1 MKNIITLLLLLVC
14 TTTIVQAQTYNQ
26 LDDSGNFTQRNEYG
40 NNSNFNP
47 NSNDTTSKNKEVP
60 YGVRFWTI
68 DRRFGDIR
76 PTIPDTLHHLFQN
89 TIYNTGVYGEY
100 NTIGNNYTARQSRIF
115 IDRPYMSTFFFTD
128 AYSYTTKEPDQFQF
142 MNTLSP
148 YTNITYDNCGD
159 QQHGEDHI
167 DAKFGVNVNKNM
179 GFGFDLDYH
188 YGMGYYDN
196 QSTAHFRSTIYTY
209 YTGDR
214 YQMHFLG
221 TLYHRKAAENGGIVD
236 DDYITHPEAQQ
247 EQYTEDEIPTV
258 LSQNWNR
265 NNSQHIFFSHRY
277 NVGFYK
283 KVPMTEAEIKAR
295 EFAEKSAKQKEERE
309 NKGKKIQ
316 SVSEGRKGGTI
327 ADKQPSGRPDDA
339 KIMGDQP
346 DIAKTDIANDST
358 RIKVDTDEKMDSLK
372 AAAEKEA
379 EEDKNMKKV
388 FVPVTSFIHTL
399 ELNNHDRIY
408 QAYQTPDDYYANTY
422 YDMNDEHAYS
432 EDSIYDNTKYLYVK
446 NTLALALLEGFN
458 KYMKAGLK
466 GFVSF
471 AMENCKMPVLNS
483 DSTGYMM
490 NKWTDHALN
499 VGGQLSRHEGNTFH
513 FNLSAEIGLTGINSG
528 GIAVDFDTDLNFRLL
543 GDTVTLAANAYF
555 HRMVPQS
562 FQKSYHSKHLWWD
575 QSLDNETRTHIEGNF
590 NYQKTDTRLRVAIDE
605 IQNYTYF
612 GMSYELD
619 AQKNRTGLTGGVYQ
633 ESGNIN
639 VLTAQLMQNFR
650 LGPLNWENV
659 VTYQNSSNKEVLPL
673 PTLNIFSD
681 LFLKF
686 KIARVLDVELGGCA
700 TYFTKYD
707 APDYLPQIAQFAIQ
721 ENPDSRIELGG
732 YPFIDVYA
740 NFQLKRARFFIAMSH
755 INAGS
760 GSKMQFLTPHY
771 PMNNRTFRMGVS
783 WTFIN

>member
-1 MKNIITLLLLLVC
+1 MKKICTLLLLLVC
-14 TTTIVQAQTYNQ
+14 TTIIVQAQTYNQ
-26 LDDSGNFTQRNEYG
+26 LDDNGNFTQRDEYG
-40 NNSNFNP
+40 NNGNFNP
-47 NSNDTTSKNKEVP
+47 NSNDSTSKNKEVP

-89 TIYNTGVYGEY
+89 TIYNTGIYGEY
-100 NTIGNNYTARQSRIF
+100 NSIGNNYTTRQSRIF
-115 IDRPYMSTFFFTD
+115 INRPYMSTFYFID
-128 AYSYTTKEPDQFQF
+128 PYSYTTKEPDQFQF

-159 QQHGEDHI
+159 KQFGEDHI

-179 GFGFDLDYH
+179 GLGFDLDYH
-188 YGMGYYDN
+188 YGMGYYAG
-196 QSTAHFRSTIYTY
+196 QSTAHFRSSIYTY
-209 YTGDR
+209 YTGDK

-221 TLYHRKAAENGGIVD
+221 SLYHRKAAENGGIVD

-247 EQYTEDEIPTV
+247 EQYSEDEIPTV

-283 KVPMTEAEIKAR
+283 KVPMSEEEIKAR
-295 EFAEKSAKQKEERE
+295 EFAEKSAKQKEDRE
-309 NKGKKIQ
+309 NKGQKMQ
-316 SVSEGRKGGTI
+316 STSEGRKGGTI

-346 DIAKTDIANDST
+346 DLAKADIANDST

-372 AAAEKEA
+372 AKAEKEA

-432 EDSIYDNTKYLYVK
+432 EDSIYDRTKYLYVK

-499 VGGQLSRHEGNTFH
+499 VGGQLSRHEGDTFH
-513 FNLSAEIGLTGINSG
+513 FNLSAEIGLTGMNSG

-555 HRMVPQS
+555 HRMVPQF

-619 AQKNRTGLTGGVYQ
+619 DLKNRTDLTGGIYQ

-673 PTLNIFSD
+673 PALNLFSN

-686 KIARVLDVELGGCA
+686 KIARVLAVELGGCV

-721 ENPDSRIELGG
+721 QNPDSRVELGG
-732 YPFIDVYA
+732 YPFVDVYA
-740 NFQLKRARFFIAMSH
+740 NFQLKRARFFISMSH
-755 INAGS
+755 VNAGS

-771 PMNNRTFRMGVS
+771 PMNNRTLRMGVS

>member
-1 MKNIITLLLLLVC
+1 MLLVC

-673 PTLNIFSD
+673 PTLNIFSN

>member
-1 MKNIITLLLLLVC
+1 MKKICTLLLLLVC

-26 LDDSGNFTQRNEYG
+26 LDDNGNFTQRDEYG
-40 NNSNFNP
+40 NNGNFNP
-47 NSNDTTSKNKEVP
+47 NSNDSTSKNKEVP

-89 TIYNTGVYGEY
+89 TIYNTGIYGEY
-100 NTIGNNYTARQSRIF
+100 NSIGNNYTARQSRIF
-115 IDRPYMSTFFFTD
+115 INRPYMSTFYFID
-128 AYSYTTKEPDQFQF
+128 PYSYTTKEPDQFQF

-159 QQHGEDHI
+159 KQFGEDHI

-179 GFGFDLDYH
+179 GLGFDLDYH
-188 YGMGYYDN
+188 YGMGYYAG
-196 QSTAHFRSTIYTY
+196 QSTAHFRSSIYTY
-209 YTGDR
+209 YTGDK

-221 TLYHRKAAENGGIVD
+221 SLYHRKAAENGGIVD

-247 EQYTEDEIPTV
+247 EQYSEDEIPTV

-283 KVPMTEAEIKAR
+283 KVPMSEEEIKAR
-295 EFAEKSAKQKEERE
+295 EFAEKSAKQKEDRK
-309 NKGKKIQ
+309 NKGQKMQ
-316 SVSEGRKGGTI
+316 STSEGRKGGTI

-346 DIAKTDIANDST
+346 DLAKADIANDST

-372 AAAEKEA
+372 AKAEKEA

-432 EDSIYDNTKYLYVK
+432 EDSIYDRTKYLYVK

-499 VGGQLSRHEGNTFH
+499 VGGQLSRHEGDTFH
-513 FNLSAEIGLTGINSG
+513 FNLSAEIGLTGMNSG

-555 HRMVPQS
+555 HRMVPQF

-619 AQKNRTGLTGGVYQ
+619 DLKNRTDLTGGVYQ

-673 PTLNIFSD
+673 PALNLFSN

-686 KIARVLDVELGGCA
+686 KIARVLAVELGGCV

-721 ENPDSRIELGG
+721 LNPDSQVELGG
-732 YPFIDVYA
+732 YPFVDVYA
-740 NFQLKRARFFIAMSH
+740 NFQLKRARFFISMSH
-755 INAGS
+755 VNAGS

-771 PMNNRTFRMGVS
+771 PMNNRTLRMGVS

>member
-1 MKNIITLLLLLVC
+1 MKKICTLLLLLVC
-14 TTTIVQAQTYNQ
+14 TKIIVQAQTYNQ
-26 LDDSGNFTQRNEYG
+26 LDDNGNFTQRDEYG
-40 NNSNFNP
+40 NNGNFNP
-47 NSNDTTSKNKEVP
+47 NSNDSTSKNKEVP

-89 TIYNTGVYGEY
+89 TIYNTGIYGEY
-100 NTIGNNYTARQSRIF
+100 NSIGNNYTARQSRIF
-115 IDRPYMSTFFFTD
+115 INRPYTSTFFFTD

-159 QQHGEDHI
+159 KQFGEDHI

-179 GFGFDLDYH
+179 GLGFDLDYH
-188 YGMGYYDN
+188 YGMGYYAG
-196 QSTAHFRSTIYTY
+196 QSTAHFRSSIYTY
-209 YTGDR
+209 YTGDK

-221 TLYHRKAAENGGIVD
+221 SLYHRKAAENGGIVD

-247 EQYTEDEIPTV
+247 EQYSEDEIPTV

-283 KVPMTEAEIKAR
+283 KVPMTEEEIKAR
-295 EFAEKSAKQKEERE
+295 EFAEKSAKQKEDRE
-309 NKGKKIQ
+309 NKGQKMQ
-316 SVSEGRKGGTI
+316 STSEGRKGGTI

-346 DIAKTDIANDST
+346 DLAKADIANDST

-372 AAAEKEA
+372 AKAEKEA

-432 EDSIYDNTKYLYVK
+432 EDSIYDRTKYLYVK

-499 VGGQLSRHEGNTFH
+499 VGGQLSRHEGDTFH
-513 FNLSAEIGLTGINSG
+513 FNLSAEIGLTGMNSG

-619 AQKNRTGLTGGVYQ
+619 DLKNRTDLTGGVYQ

-673 PTLNIFSD
+673 PALNLFSN

-686 KIARVLDVELGGCA
+686 KIARVLAVELGGCV

-721 ENPDSRIELGG
+721 QNPDSRVELGG
-732 YPFIDVYA
+732 YPFVDVYA
-740 NFQLKRARFFIAMSH
+740 NFQLKRARFFISMSH
-755 INAGS
+755 VNAGS

-771 PMNNRTFRMGVS
+771 PMNNRTLRMGVS

>member
-555 HRMVPQS
+555 HRIVPQS

-673 PTLNIFSD
+673 PTLNIFSN

>member
-1 MKNIITLLLLLVC
+1 MKKICTLLLLLVC

-26 LDDSGNFTQRNEYG
+26 LDDNGNFTQRDEYG
-40 NNSNFNP
+40 NNGNFNP
-47 NSNDTTSKNKEVP
+47 NSNDSTSKNKEVP

-89 TIYNTGVYGEY
+89 TIYNTGIYGEY
-100 NTIGNNYTARQSRIF
+100 NSIGNNYTARQSRIF
-115 IDRPYMSTFFFTD
+115 INRPYMSTFYFTD

-159 QQHGEDHI
+159 KQFGEDHI

-179 GFGFDLDYH
+179 GLGFDLDYH
-188 YGMGYYDN
+188 YGMGYYAG
-196 QSTAHFRSTIYTY
+196 QSTAHFRSSIYTY
-209 YTGDR
+209 YTGDK

-221 TLYHRKAAENGGIVD
+221 SLYHRKAAENGGIVD

-247 EQYTEDEIPTV
+247 EQYSEDEIPTV

-283 KVPMTEAEIKAR
+283 KVPMTEEEIKAR
-295 EFAEKSAKQKEERE
+295 EFAEKSAKQKEDRE
-309 NKGKKIQ
+309 NKGQKMQ
-316 SVSEGRKGGTI
+316 STSEGRKGGTI
-327 ADKQPSGRPDDA
+327 ADKQPSGRPDNA

-372 AAAEKEA
+372 AAAEKET

-432 EDSIYDNTKYLYVK
+432 EDSIYDRTKYLYVK

-513 FNLSAEIGLTGINSG
+513 FNLSAEIGLTGMNSG

-555 HRMVPQS
+555 HRMVPQF

-619 AQKNRTGLTGGVYQ
+619 DLKNRTDLTGGIYQ

-673 PTLNIFSD
+673 PALNLFSN

-686 KIARVLDVELGGCA
+686 KIARVLAVELGGCV

-721 ENPDSRIELGG
+721 QNPDSRVELGG
-732 YPFIDVYA
+732 YPFVDVYA
-740 NFQLKRARFFIAMSH
+740 NFQLKRARFFISMSH
-755 INAGS
+755 VNAGS

-771 PMNNRTFRMGVS
+771 PMNNRTLRMGVS

>member
-673 PTLNIFSD
+673 PTLNIFSN

>member
-1 MKNIITLLLLLVC
+1 MKKICTLLLLLVC

-26 LDDSGNFTQRNEYG
+26 LDDNGNFTQRDEYG
-40 NNSNFNP
+40 NNGNFNP
-47 NSNDTTSKNKEVP
+47 NSNDSTSKNKEVP

-89 TIYNTGVYGEY
+89 TIYNTGIYGEY
-100 NTIGNNYTARQSRIF
+100 NSIGNNYTARQSRIF
-115 IDRPYMSTFFFTD
+115 INRPYMSTFYFTD
-128 AYSYTTKEPDQFQF
+128 PYSYTTKEPDQFQF

-159 QQHGEDHI
+159 KQFGEDHI

-179 GFGFDLDYH
+179 GLGFDLDYH
-188 YGMGYYDN
+188 YGMGYYAG
-196 QSTAHFRSTIYTY
+196 QSTAHFRSSIYTY
-209 YTGDR
+209 YTGDK

-221 TLYHRKAAENGGIVD
+221 SLYHRKAAENGGIVD

-247 EQYTEDEIPTV
+247 EQYSEDEIPTV

-283 KVPMTEAEIKAR
+283 KVPMTEEEIKAR
-295 EFAEKSAKQKEERE
+295 EFAEKSAKQKEDRE
-309 NKGKKIQ
+309 NKGQKMQ
-316 SVSEGRKGGTI
+316 STSEGRKGGTI

-346 DIAKTDIANDST
+346 DLAKADIANDST

-372 AAAEKEA
+372 AKAEKEA

-432 EDSIYDNTKYLYVK
+432 EDSIYDRTKYLYVK

-499 VGGQLSRHEGNTFH
+499 VGGQLSRHEGDTFH
-513 FNLSAEIGLTGINSG
+513 FNLSAEIGLTGMNSG

-555 HRMVPQS
+555 HRMVPQF

-619 AQKNRTGLTGGVYQ
+619 DLKNRTDLTGGIYQ

-639 VLTAQLMQNFR
+639 VLTAQLMQIFR

-673 PTLNIFSD
+673 PALNLFSN

-686 KIARVLDVELGGCA
+686 KIARVLAVELGGCV

-721 ENPDSRIELGG
+721 QNPDSRVELGG
-732 YPFIDVYA
+732 YPFVDVYA
-740 NFQLKRARFFIAMSH
+740 NFQLKRARFFISMSH
-755 INAGS
+755 VNAGS

-771 PMNNRTFRMGVS
+771 PMNNRTLRMGVS

>member
-1 MKNIITLLLLLVC
+1 MKEICTLLLLLVC

-26 LDDSGNFTQRNEYG
+26 LDDNGNFTQRDEYG
-40 NNSNFNP
+40 NNGNFNP
-47 NSNDTTSKNKEVP
+47 NSNDSTSKNKEVP

-89 TIYNTGVYGEY
+89 TIYNTGIYGEY
-100 NTIGNNYTARQSRIF
+100 NSIGNNYTARQSRIF
-115 IDRPYMSTFFFTD
+115 INRPYMSTFYFID
-128 AYSYTTKEPDQFQF
+128 PYSYTTKEPDQFQF

-159 QQHGEDHI
+159 KQFGEDHI

-179 GFGFDLDYH
+179 GLGFDLDYH
-188 YGMGYYDN
+188 YGMGYYAG
-196 QSTAHFRSTIYTY
+196 QSTAHFRSSIYTY
-209 YTGDR
+209 YTGDK

-221 TLYHRKAAENGGIVD
+221 SLYHRKAAENGGIVD

-247 EQYTEDEIPTV
+247 EQYSEDEIPTV

-283 KVPMTEAEIKAR
+283 KVPMTEEEIKAR
-295 EFAEKSAKQKEERE
+295 EFAEKSAKQKEDRE
-309 NKGKKIQ
+309 NKGQKMQ
-316 SVSEGRKGGTI
+316 STSEGRKGGTI

-346 DIAKTDIANDST
+346 DLAKADIANDST

-432 EDSIYDNTKYLYVK
+432 EDSIYDRTKYLYVK

-499 VGGQLSRHEGNTFH
+499 VGGQLSRHEGDTFH
-513 FNLSAEIGLTGINSG
+513 FNLSAEIGLTGMNSG

-555 HRMVPQS
+555 HRMVPQF

-619 AQKNRTGLTGGVYQ
+619 DLKNRTDLAGGIYQ

-673 PTLNIFSD
+673 PALNLFSN

-686 KIARVLDVELGGCA
+686 KIARVLAVELGGCV

-721 ENPDSRIELGG
+721 QNPDSRVELGG
-732 YPFIDVYA
+732 YPFVDVYA
-740 NFQLKRARFFIAMSH
+740 NFQLKRARFFISMSH

-771 PMNNRTFRMGVS
+771 PMNNRTLRMGVS

>member
-1 MKNIITLLLLLVC
+1 MKKICTLLLLLVC

-26 LDDSGNFTQRNEYG
+26 LDDNGNFTQRDEYG
-40 NNSNFNP
+40 NNGNFNP
-47 NSNDTTSKNKEVP
+47 NSNDSTSKNKEVP

-89 TIYNTGVYGEY
+89 TIYNTGIYGEY
-100 NTIGNNYTARQSRIF
+100 NSIGNNYTARQSRIF
-115 IDRPYMSTFFFTD
+115 INRPYMSTFFFTD

-159 QQHGEDHI
+159 KQFGEDHI

-179 GFGFDLDYH
+179 GLGFDLDYH
-188 YGMGYYDN
+188 YGMGYYAG
-196 QSTAHFRSTIYTY
+196 QSTAHFRSSIYTY
-209 YTGDR
+209 YTGDK

-221 TLYHRKAAENGGIVD
+221 SLYHRKAAENGGIVD

-247 EQYTEDEIPTV
+247 EQYSEDEIPTV

-283 KVPMTEAEIKAR
+283 KVPMSEEEIKAR
-295 EFAEKSAKQKEERE
+295 EFAEKSAKQKEDRE
-309 NKGKKIQ
+309 NKGQKMQ
-316 SVSEGRKGGTI
+316 STSEGRKGGTI

-346 DIAKTDIANDST
+346 DLAKADIANDST

-372 AAAEKEA
+372 AKAEKEA

-432 EDSIYDNTKYLYVK
+432 EDSIYDRTKYLYVK

-513 FNLSAEIGLTGINSG
+513 FNLSAEIGLTGMNSG

-555 HRMVPQS
+555 HRMVPQF

-619 AQKNRTGLTGGVYQ
+619 DLKNRTDLTGGIYQ

-673 PTLNIFSD
+673 PALNLFSN

-686 KIARVLDVELGGCA
+686 KIARVLAVELGGCV

-771 PMNNRTFRMGVS
+771 PMNNRTLRMGVS

>member
-1 MKNIITLLLLLVC
+1 MKKICTLLLLLVC

-26 LDDSGNFTQRNEYG
+26 LDDNGNFTQRDEYG
-40 NNSNFNP
+40 NNGNFNP
-47 NSNDTTSKNKEVP
+47 NSNDSTSKNKEVP

-89 TIYNTGVYGEY
+89 TIYNTGIYGEY
-100 NTIGNNYTARQSRIF
+100 NSIGNNYTARQSRIF
-115 IDRPYMSTFFFTD
+115 INRPYMSTFFFTD

-159 QQHGEDHI
+159 KQFGEDHI

-179 GFGFDLDYH
+179 GLGFDLDYH
-188 YGMGYYDN
+188 YGMGYYAG
-196 QSTAHFRSTIYTY
+196 QSTAHFRSSIYTY
-209 YTGDR
+209 YTGDK

-221 TLYHRKAAENGGIVD
+221 SLYHRKAAENGGIVD

-247 EQYTEDEIPTV
+247 EQYSEDEIPTV

-283 KVPMTEAEIKAR
+283 KVPMTEEEIKAR
-295 EFAEKSAKQKEERE
+295 EFAEKSAKQKEDRE
-309 NKGKKIQ
+309 NKGQKMK
-316 SVSEGRKGGTI
+316 STSEGRKGGTI

-346 DIAKTDIANDST
+346 DLAKADIANDST

-372 AAAEKEA
+372 AKAEKEA

-432 EDSIYDNTKYLYVK
+432 EDSIYDRTKYLYVK

-483 DSTGYMM
+483 ESTGYMM

-513 FNLSAEIGLTGINSG
+513 FNLSAEIGLTGMNSG

-555 HRMVPQS
+555 HRMVPQF

-619 AQKNRTGLTGGVYQ
+619 DLKNRTDLTGGIYQ

-673 PTLNIFSD
+673 PSINIFSN

>member
-1 MKNIITLLLLLVC
+1 MKKICTLLLLLVC
-14 TTTIVQAQTYNQ
+14 TTTIVQAQSYNQ
-26 LDDSGNFTQRNEYG
+26 LDDNGNFTQRDEYG
-40 NNSNFNP
+40 NNGNFNP
-47 NSNDTTSKNKEVP
+47 NSNDSTSKNKEVP

-89 TIYNTGVYGEY
+89 TIYNTGIYGEY
-100 NTIGNNYTARQSRIF
+100 NSIGNNYTARQSRIF
-115 IDRPYMSTFFFTD
+115 INRPYMSTFYFTD
-128 AYSYTTKEPDQFQF
+128 PYSYTTKEPDQFQF

-159 QQHGEDHI
+159 KQFGEDHI

-179 GFGFDLDYH
+179 GLGFDLDYH
-188 YGMGYYDN
+188 YGMGYYAG
-196 QSTAHFRSTIYTY
+196 QSTAHFRSSIYTY
-209 YTGDR
+209 YTGDK

-221 TLYHRKAAENGGIVD
+221 SLYHRKAAENGGIVD

-247 EQYTEDEIPTV
+247 EQYSEDEIPTV

-283 KVPMTEAEIKAR
+283 KVPMTEEEIKAR
-295 EFAEKSAKQKEERE
+295 EFAEKSAKQKEDRE
-309 NKGKKIQ
+309 NKGQKMQ
-316 SVSEGRKGGTI
+316 STSEGRKGGTI

-346 DIAKTDIANDST
+346 DLAKADIANDST

-372 AAAEKEA
+372 AKAEKEA

-432 EDSIYDNTKYLYVK
+432 EDSIYDRTKYLYVK

-513 FNLSAEIGLTGINSG
+513 FNLSAEIGLTGMNSG

-555 HRMVPQS
+555 HRMVPQF

-590 NYQKTDTRLRVAIDE
+590 NYQKTDTRLHVAIDE

-619 AQKNRTGLTGGVYQ
+619 DLKNRTGLISGIYQ

-673 PTLNIFSD
+673 PALNLFSN

-686 KIARVLDVELGGCA
+686 KIARVLAVELGGCV

-721 ENPDSRIELGG
+721 QNPDSRVELGG
-732 YPFIDVYA
+732 YPFVDVYA
-740 NFQLKRARFFIAMSH
+740 NFQLKRARFFISMSH

-771 PMNNRTFRMGVS
+771 PMNNRTLRMGVS

>member
-167 DAKFGVNVNKNM
+167 DAKFGVNVNKNT

-265 NNSQHIFFSHRY
+265 NNSQHIFFSHQY

-346 DIAKTDIANDST
+346 DIAKTDIANDSI

-673 PTLNIFSD
+673 PTLNIFSN

>member
-1 MKNIITLLLLLVC
+1 MKKICTLLLLLVC

-26 LDDSGNFTQRNEYG
+26 LDDNGNFTQRDEYG
-40 NNSNFNP
+40 NNGNFNP
-47 NSNDTTSKNKEVP
+47 NSNDSTSKNKEVP

-89 TIYNTGVYGEY
+89 TIYNTGIYGEY
-100 NTIGNNYTARQSRIF
+100 NSIGNNYTTRQSRIF
-115 IDRPYMSTFFFTD
+115 INRPYMSTFYFID
-128 AYSYTTKEPDQFQF
+128 PYSYTTKEPDQFQF

-159 QQHGEDHI
+159 KQFGEDHI

-179 GFGFDLDYH
+179 GLGFDLDYH
-188 YGMGYYDN
+188 YGMGYYAG
-196 QSTAHFRSTIYTY
+196 QSTAHFRSSIYTY
-209 YTGDR
+209 YTGDK

-221 TLYHRKAAENGGIVD
+221 SLYHRKAAENGGIVD

-247 EQYTEDEIPTV
+247 EQYSEDEIPTV

-283 KVPMTEAEIKAR
+283 KVPMSEEEIKAR
-295 EFAEKSAKQKEERE
+295 EFAEKSAKQKEDRE
-309 NKGKKIQ
+309 NKGQKMQ
-316 SVSEGRKGGTI
+316 STSEGRKGGTI

-346 DIAKTDIANDST
+346 DLAKADIANDST

-372 AAAEKEA
+372 AKAEKEA

-432 EDSIYDNTKYLYVK
+432 EDSIYDRTKYLYVK

-499 VGGQLSRHEGNTFH
+499 VGGQLSRHEGDTFH
-513 FNLSAEIGLTGINSG
+513 FNLSAEIGLTGMNSG

-555 HRMVPQS
+555 HRMVPQF

-619 AQKNRTGLTGGVYQ
+619 DLKNRTDLTGGIYQ

-673 PTLNIFSD
+673 PALNLFSN

-686 KIARVLDVELGGCA
+686 KIARVLAVELGGCV

-721 ENPDSRIELGG
+721 QNPDSRVELGG
-732 YPFIDVYA
+732 YPFVDVYA
-740 NFQLKRARFFIAMSH
+740 NFQLKRARFFISMSH
-755 INAGS
+755 VNAGS

-771 PMNNRTFRMGVS
+771 PMNNRTLRMGVS

>member
-214 YQMHFLG
+214 YQMYFLG

-327 ADKQPSGRPDDA
+327 ADKKPSGRPDNA

-358 RIKVDTDEKMDSLK
+358 RIKVDTDEKMDNLK

-639 VLTAQLMQNFR
+639 VLTTQLMQNFR

-673 PTLNIFSD
+673 PTLNIFSN

>member
-1 MKNIITLLLLLVC
+1 MKKICTLLLLLVC

-26 LDDSGNFTQRNEYG
+26 LDDNGNFTQRDEYG
-40 NNSNFNP
+40 NNGNFNP
-47 NSNDTTSKNKEVP
+47 NSNDSTSKNKEVP

-89 TIYNTGVYGEY
+89 TIYNTGIYGEY
-100 NTIGNNYTARQSRIF
+100 NSIGNNYTARQSRIF
-115 IDRPYMSTFFFTD
+115 INRPYMSTFYFID
-128 AYSYTTKEPDQFQF
+128 PYSYTTKEPDQFQF

-159 QQHGEDHI
+159 KQFGEDHI

-179 GFGFDLDYH
+179 GLGFDLDYH
-188 YGMGYYDN
+188 YGMGYYAG
-196 QSTAHFRSTIYTY
+196 QSTAHFRSSIYTY
-209 YTGDR
+209 YTGDK

-221 TLYHRKAAENGGIVD
+221 SLYHRKAAENGGIVD

-247 EQYTEDEIPTV
+247 EQYSEDEIPTV

-283 KVPMTEAEIKAR
+283 KVPMSEEEIKAR
-295 EFAEKSAKQKEERE
+295 EFAEKSAKQKEDRK
-309 NKGKKIQ
+309 NKGQKMQ
-316 SVSEGRKGGTI
+316 STSEGRKGGTI

-346 DIAKTDIANDST
+346 DLAKADIANDST

-372 AAAEKEA
+372 AKAEKEA

-432 EDSIYDNTKYLYVK
+432 EDSIYDRTKYLYVK

-499 VGGQLSRHEGNTFH
+499 VGGQLSRHEGDTFH
-513 FNLSAEIGLTGINSG
+513 FNLSAEIGLTGMNSG

-555 HRMVPQS
+555 HRMVPQF

-619 AQKNRTGLTGGVYQ
+619 DLKNRTDLTGGVYQ

-673 PTLNIFSD
+673 PALNLFSN

-686 KIARVLDVELGGCA
+686 KIARVLAVELGGCV

-721 ENPDSRIELGG
+721 QNPDSRVELGG
-732 YPFIDVYA
+732 YPFVDVYA
-740 NFQLKRARFFIAMSH
+740 NFQLKRARFFISMSH
-755 INAGS
+755 VNAGS

-771 PMNNRTFRMGVS
+771 PMNNRTLRMGVS

>member
-499 VGGQLSRHEGNTFH
+499 VGGLLSRHEGNTFH

-619 AQKNRTGLTGGVYQ
+619 AQKNRTGLTGDVYQ

-673 PTLNIFSD
+673 PTLNIFSN

>member
-1 MKNIITLLLLLVC
+1 MKKICTLLLLLVC
-14 TTTIVQAQTYNQ
+14 TKIIVQAQTYNQ
-26 LDDSGNFTQRNEYG
+26 LDDNGNFTQRDEYG
-40 NNSNFNP
+40 NNGNFNP
-47 NSNDTTSKNKEVP
+47 NSNDSTSKNKEVP

-89 TIYNTGVYGEY
+89 TIYNTGIYGEY
-100 NTIGNNYTARQSRIF
+100 NSIGNNYTARQSRIF
-115 IDRPYMSTFFFTD
+115 INRPYMSTFYFID
-128 AYSYTTKEPDQFQF
+128 PYSYTTKEPDQFQF

-159 QQHGEDHI
+159 KQFGEDHI

-179 GFGFDLDYH
+179 GLGFDLDYH
-188 YGMGYYDN
+188 YGMGYYAG
-196 QSTAHFRSTIYTY
+196 QSTAHFRSSIYTY
-209 YTGDR
+209 YTGDK

-221 TLYHRKAAENGGIVD
+221 SLYHRKAAENGGIVD

-247 EQYTEDEIPTV
+247 EQYSEDEIPTV

-283 KVPMTEAEIKAR
+283 KVPMSEEEIKAR
-295 EFAEKSAKQKEERE
+295 EFAEKSAKQKEDRE
-309 NKGKKIQ
+309 NKGQKMQ
-316 SVSEGRKGGTI
+316 STSEGRKGGTI

-346 DIAKTDIANDST
+346 DLAKADIANDST

-372 AAAEKEA
+372 AKAEKEA

-432 EDSIYDNTKYLYVK
+432 EDSIYDRTKYLYVK

-499 VGGQLSRHEGNTFH
+499 VGGQLSRHEGDTFH
-513 FNLSAEIGLTGINSG
+513 FNLSAEIGLTGMNSG

-555 HRMVPQS
+555 HRMVPQF

-619 AQKNRTGLTGGVYQ
+619 DLKNRTDLTGGVYQ

-673 PTLNIFSD
+673 PSINLFSN

-686 KIARVLDVELGGCA
+686 KIARVLAVELGGCV

-721 ENPDSRIELGG
+721 QNPDSRVELGG
-732 YPFIDVYA
+732 YPFVDVYA
-740 NFQLKRARFFIAMSH
+740 NFQLKRARFFISMSH
-755 INAGS
+755 VNAGS

-771 PMNNRTFRMGVS
+771 PMNNRTLRMGVS

>member
-40 NNSNFNP
+40 NNSNFKP

-673 PTLNIFSD
+673 PTLNIFSN

>member
-1 MKNIITLLLLLVC
+1 MKKICTLLLLLVC

-26 LDDSGNFTQRNEYG
+26 LDDNGNFTQRDEYG
-40 NNSNFNP
+40 NNGNFNP
-47 NSNDTTSKNKEVP
+47 NSNDSTSKNKEVP

-89 TIYNTGVYGEY
+89 TIYNTGIYGEY
-100 NTIGNNYTARQSRIF
+100 NSIGNNYTARQSRIF
-115 IDRPYMSTFFFTD
+115 INRPYMSTFFFTD

-159 QQHGEDHI
+159 KQFGEDHI

-179 GFGFDLDYH
+179 GLGFDLDYH
-188 YGMGYYDN
+188 YGMGYYAG
-196 QSTAHFRSTIYTY
+196 QSTAHFRSSIYTY
-209 YTGDR
+209 YTGDK

-221 TLYHRKAAENGGIVD
+221 SLYHRKAAENGGIVD

-247 EQYTEDEIPTV
+247 EQYSEDEIPTV

-283 KVPMTEAEIKAR
+283 KVPMTEEEIKAR
-295 EFAEKSAKQKEERE
+295 EFAEKSAKQKEDRE
-309 NKGKKIQ
+309 NKGQKMK
-316 SVSEGRKGGTI
+316 STSEGRKGGTI

-346 DIAKTDIANDST
+346 DLAKADIANDST

-372 AAAEKEA
+372 AKAEKEV

-432 EDSIYDNTKYLYVK
+432 EDSIYDRTKYLYVK

-499 VGGQLSRHEGNTFH
+499 VGGQLSRHEGDTFH
-513 FNLSAEIGLTGINSG
+513 FNLSAEIGLTGMNSG

-555 HRMVPQS
+555 HRMVPQF

-619 AQKNRTGLTGGVYQ
+619 DLKNRTDLTGGIYQ

-673 PTLNIFSD
+673 PALNLFSN

-686 KIARVLDVELGGCA
+686 KIARVLAVELGGCV

-721 ENPDSRIELGG
+721 QNPDSRVELGG
-732 YPFIDVYA
+732 YPFVDVYA
-740 NFQLKRARFFIAMSH
+740 NFQLKRARFFISMSH
-755 INAGS
+755 VNAGS

-771 PMNNRTFRMGVS
+771 PMNNRTLRMGVS

>member
-1 MKNIITLLLLLVC
+1 MKKICTLLLLLVC

-26 LDDSGNFTQRNEYG
+26 LDDNGNFTQRDEYG
-40 NNSNFNP
+40 NNGNFNP
-47 NSNDTTSKNKEVP
+47 NSNDSTSKNKEVP

-89 TIYNTGVYGEY
+89 TIYNTGIYGEY
-100 NTIGNNYTARQSRIF
+100 NSIGNNYTTRQSRIF
-115 IDRPYMSTFFFTD
+115 INRPYMSTFFFTD

-159 QQHGEDHI
+159 KQFGEDHI

-179 GFGFDLDYH
+179 GLGFDLDYH
-188 YGMGYYDN
+188 YGMGYYAG
-196 QSTAHFRSTIYTY
+196 QSTAHFRSSIYTY
-209 YTGDR
+209 YTGDK

-221 TLYHRKAAENGGIVD
+221 SLYHRKAAENGGIVD

-247 EQYTEDEIPTV
+247 EQYSEDEIPTV

-283 KVPMTEAEIKAR
+283 KVPMTEEEIKAR
-295 EFAEKSAKQKEERE
+295 EFAEKSAKQKEDRE
-309 NKGKKIQ
+309 NKGQKMK
-316 SVSEGRKGGTI
+316 STSEGRKGGTI

-346 DIAKTDIANDST
+346 DLAKADIANDST

-372 AAAEKEA
+372 AKAEKEA

-432 EDSIYDNTKYLYVK
+432 EDSIYDRTKYLYVK

-513 FNLSAEIGLTGINSG
+513 FNLSAEIGLTGMNSG

-555 HRMVPQS
+555 HRMVPQF

-619 AQKNRTGLTGGVYQ
+619 DLKNRTDLTGGIYQ

-673 PTLNIFSD
+673 PALNLFSN

-686 KIARVLDVELGGCA
+686 KIARVLAVELGGCV
-700 TYFTKYD
+700 TYFTKFD

-721 ENPDSRIELGG
+721 QNPDSRVELGG
-732 YPFIDVYA
+732 YPFVDVYA
-740 NFQLKRARFFIAMSH
+740 NFQLKRARFFISMSH
-755 INAGS
+755 VNAGS

-771 PMNNRTFRMGVS
+771 PMNNRTLRMGVS

>member
-167 DAKFGVNVNKNM
+167 DAKFGVNVNKNT

-673 PTLNIFSD
+673 PTLNIFSN

>member
-1 MKNIITLLLLLVC
+1 MKKICTLLLLLVC

-26 LDDSGNFTQRNEYG
+26 LDDNGNFTQRDEYG
-40 NNSNFNP
+40 NNGNFNP
-47 NSNDTTSKNKEVP
+47 NSNDSTSKNKEVP

-89 TIYNTGVYGEY
+89 TIYNTGIYGEY
-100 NTIGNNYTARQSRIF
+100 NSIGNNYTTRQSRIF
-115 IDRPYMSTFFFTD
+115 INRPYMSTFYFID
-128 AYSYTTKEPDQFQF
+128 PYSYTTKEPDQFQF

-159 QQHGEDHI
+159 KQFGEDHI

-179 GFGFDLDYH
+179 GLGFDLDYH
-188 YGMGYYDN
+188 YGMGYYAG
-196 QSTAHFRSTIYTY
+196 QSTAHFRSSIYTY
-209 YTGDR
+209 FTGDK

-221 TLYHRKAAENGGIVD
+221 SLYHRKAAENGGIVD

-247 EQYTEDEIPTV
+247 EQYSEDEIPTV

-283 KVPMTEAEIKAR
+283 KVPMSEEEIKAR
-295 EFAEKSAKQKEERE
+295 EFAEKSAKQKEDRE
-309 NKGKKIQ
+309 NKGQKMQ
-316 SVSEGRKGGTI
+316 STSEGRKGGTI

-346 DIAKTDIANDST
+346 DLAKADIANDST

-372 AAAEKEA
+372 AKAEKEA

-432 EDSIYDNTKYLYVK
+432 EDSIYDRTKYLYVK

-499 VGGQLSRHEGNTFH
+499 VGGQLSRHEGDTFH
-513 FNLSAEIGLTGINSG
+513 FNLSAEIGLTGMNSG

-555 HRMVPQS
+555 HRMVPQF

-619 AQKNRTGLTGGVYQ
+619 DLKNRTDLTGGIYQ

-673 PTLNIFSD
+673 PALNLFSN

-686 KIARVLDVELGGCA
+686 KIARVLAVELGGCV

-721 ENPDSRIELGG
+721 QNPDSRVELGG
-732 YPFIDVYA
+732 YPFVDVYA
-740 NFQLKRARFFIAMSH
+740 NFQLKRARFFISMSH
-755 INAGS
+755 VNAGS

-771 PMNNRTFRMGVS
+771 PMNNRTLRMGVS

>member
-1 MKNIITLLLLLVC
+1 MKKIITLLLLLVC

-673 PTLNIFSD
+673 PALNLFSN

>member
-1 MKNIITLLLLLVC
+1 MKKICTLLLLLVC
-14 TTTIVQAQTYNQ
+14 TTTIVQAQMYNQ
-26 LDDSGNFTQRNEYG
+26 LDDNGNFTQRDEYG
-40 NNSNFNP
+40 NNGNFNP
-47 NSNDTTSKNKEVP
+47 NSNDSTSKNKEVP

-89 TIYNTGVYGEY
+89 TIYNTGIYGEY
-100 NTIGNNYTARQSRIF
+100 NSIGNNYTARQSRIF
-115 IDRPYMSTFFFTD
+115 INRPYMSTFFFTD

-159 QQHGEDHI
+159 KQFGEDHI

-179 GFGFDLDYH
+179 GLGFDLDYH
-188 YGMGYYDN
+188 YGMGYYAG
-196 QSTAHFRSTIYTY
+196 QSTAHFRSSIYTY
-209 YTGDR
+209 YTGDK

-221 TLYHRKAAENGGIVD
+221 SLYHRKAAENGGIVD

-247 EQYTEDEIPTV
+247 EQYSEDEIPTV

-283 KVPMTEAEIKAR
+283 KVPMTEEEIKAR
-295 EFAEKSAKQKEERE
+295 EFAEKSAKQKEDRE
-309 NKGKKIQ
+309 NKGQKMQ
-316 SVSEGRKGGTI
+316 STSEGRKGGTI
-327 ADKQPSGRPDDA
+327 ADKQPSGRPDNA

-346 DIAKTDIANDST
+346 DLAKADIANDST

-372 AAAEKEA
+372 AKAEKEA

-432 EDSIYDNTKYLYVK
+432 EDSIYDRTKYLYVK

-513 FNLSAEIGLTGINSG
+513 FNLSAEIGLTGMNSG

-555 HRMVPQS
+555 HRMVPQF

-619 AQKNRTGLTGGVYQ
+619 DLKNRTDLTGGIYQ

-673 PTLNIFSD
+673 PALNLFSN

-686 KIARVLDVELGGCA
+686 KIARVLAVELGGCV

-721 ENPDSRIELGG
+721 QNPDSRVELGG
-732 YPFIDVYA
+732 YPFVDVYA
-740 NFQLKRARFFIAMSH
+740 NFQLKRARFFISMSH
-755 INAGS
+755 VNAGS

-771 PMNNRTFRMGVS
+771 PMNNRTLRMGVS

>member
-283 KVPMTEAEIKAR
+283 KVPMTEEEIKAR

-673 PTLNIFSD
+673 PTLNIFSN

>member
-1 MKNIITLLLLLVC
+1 MKKICALLLLLVC
-14 TTTIVQAQTYNQ
+14 TTIIVQAQTYNQ
-26 LDDSGNFTQRNEYG
+26 LDDNGNFTQRDEYG
-40 NNSNFNP
+40 NNGNFNP
-47 NSNDTTSKNKEVP
+47 NSNDSTSKNKEVP

-89 TIYNTGVYGEY
+89 TIYNTGIYGEY
-100 NTIGNNYTARQSRIF
+100 NSIGNNYTARQSRIF
-115 IDRPYMSTFFFTD
+115 INRPYMSTFFFTD

-159 QQHGEDHI
+159 KQFGEDHI

-179 GFGFDLDYH
+179 GLGFDLDYH
-188 YGMGYYDN
+188 YGMGYYAG
-196 QSTAHFRSTIYTY
+196 QSTAHFRSSIYTY
-209 YTGDR
+209 YTGDK

-221 TLYHRKAAENGGIVD
+221 SLYHRKAAENGGIVD

-247 EQYTEDEIPTV
+247 EQYSEDEIPTV

-283 KVPMTEAEIKAR
+283 KVPMTEEEIKAR
-295 EFAEKSAKQKEERE
+295 EFAEKSAKQKEDRE
-309 NKGKKIQ
+309 NKGQKMQ
-316 SVSEGRKGGTI
+316 STSEGRKGGTI

-346 DIAKTDIANDST
+346 DLAKADIANDST

-372 AAAEKEA
+372 AKAEKEA

-432 EDSIYDNTKYLYVK
+432 EDSIYDRTKYLYVK

-499 VGGQLSRHEGNTFH
+499 VGGQLSRHEGDTFH
-513 FNLSAEIGLTGINSG
+513 FNLSAEIGLTGMNSG

-555 HRMVPQS
+555 HRMVPQF

-619 AQKNRTGLTGGVYQ
+619 DLKNRTDLTGGIYQ

-673 PTLNIFSD
+673 PALNLFSN

-686 KIARVLDVELGGCA
+686 KIARVLAVELGGCV

-721 ENPDSRIELGG
+721 QNPDSRVELGG
-732 YPFIDVYA
+732 YPFVDVYA
-740 NFQLKRARFFIAMSH
+740 NFQLKRARFFISMSH
-755 INAGS
+755 VNAGS

-771 PMNNRTFRMGVS
+771 PMNNRTLRMGVS